1 VHVVNPFADSL
12 TFLDAKTRTR
22 RDHMKYLTLIRAIA
36 LLHQHQ
42 RRIKTV
48 SSNGQHLRYIEVTES
63 DITLA
68 NRLAH
73 EVLGRT
79 LDELPPQTRNLLGQ
93 VHRWVGEQCAAQAIR
108 RAEFRFTRAQV
119 RALTG
124 WGDTQAKLH
133 LSRLADLEYLLIHRV
148 KGGQAYEYELLY
160 NGEGVDENGAAT
172 PFVLGLSE
180 LGVSGLN
187 HNYDGKRSG
196 QSAEQSGRGRP
207 MVGPVSG
214 GSRKGKEAGGARKS
228 WLKEGDAPKSTETHF
243 LGESAAV
250 TSYKHDGSGEH
261 LPLAATA

>member
-12 TFLDAKTRTR
+12 TFLDDKTRTR

-48 SSNGQHLRYIEVTES
+48 SSNGQQLRYIEVQPT
-63 DITLA
+63 DIQLA

-108 RAEFRFTRAQV
+108 ACEFRFTRAQV

-133 LSRLADLEYLLIHRV
+133 LSRLAELEYILIHRV

-160 NGEGVDENGAAT
+160 DGEGQDENGAAT
-172 PFVLGLSE
+172 PFVLGLS
-180 LGVSGLN
+180 GLN
-187 HNYDGKRSG
+187 HSYDGERSG
-196 QSAEQSGRGRP
+196 VNGKQSGRGRP
-207 MVGPVSG
+207 PVGAQSG
-214 GSRKGKEAGGARKS
+214 GGRIVKIPPEPQQS
-228 WLKEGDAPKSTETHF
+228 WLKEECAPESPETHV
-243 LGESAAV
+243 LGESTPV
-250 TSYKHDGSGEH
+250 LSYMNNGSGDR
-261 LPLAATA
+261 LPSLAASAIGA